1 MLRLAIRT
9 ATIAGAIVAAACVYD
24 APVTAGGTS
33 TTAANVS
40 NGVSAQLASSAS
52 GLAAKSYVI
61 DFTGTTLPPDI
72 AAQVAAAGGTVTSSL
87 TQIGVAVASSN
98 DPGFVAR
105 VAKIKGVTS
114 VDEDVS
120 VQWVSPEQVVDAGD
134 LLEDGSLPPGA
145 PAAIFGAAETF
156 RLVQW
161 VPDAVSAPAAWDLG
175 ARGGG
180 ARIAIVDGGIHST
193 HIDIA
198 PNLDVVHSHSF
209 VPGQPFNF
217 DQAIRRSTGA
227 CDSTDTF
234 WHGTH
239 VAGIAAAPGQ
249 NIGTVG
255 IAPDATII
263 GVKVL
268 HCGGGFFSWIIQGIV
283 YAATPISEGGAG
295 ADIINMSLGA
305 IFPRQGSGLAH
316 LAAVVGKATTYAYQ
330 RGALV
335 VAALGNDAVDLD
347 HTANIVFVPAMSPHV
362 VAVSATAPIG
372 WALGA
377 TNFDQPASYT
387 NFGQSAVD
395 FAAPGGDLELQS
407 SQVCSKPRIGPGAPV
422 VQFCSVFDLVFA
434 PVRGSGTS
442 TGTYSWAGGT
452 SMAAPVVSGVA
463 ALIIGK
469 FGRIGPAQVEAR
481 LRASADDVGKHGNDD
496 FYGKGRVNALRAI
509 Q

>member
-1 MLRLAIRT
+1 MRCARRRASSSSARSISVQCWTRTRRCSTSRWSARDGKRIHSARWRKRSSRQRAEKGAVFASLPPVPHSFRSAPMLRLAIRT

-114 VDEDVS
+114 
-120 VQWVSPEQVVDAGD
+120 PH
-134 LLEDGSLPPGA
+134 
-145 PAAIFGAAETF
+145 T
-156 RLVQW
+156 
-161 VPDAVSAPAAWDLG
+161 
-175 ARGGG
+175 
-180 ARIAIVDGGIHST
+180 
-193 HIDIA
+193 DIA

-268 HCGGGFFSWIIQGIV
+268 HCG
-283 YAATPISEGGAG
+283 
-295 ADIINMSLGA
+295 
-305 IFPRQGSGLAH
+305 
-316 LAAVVGKATTYAYQ
+316 
-330 RGALV
+330 
-335 VAALGNDAVDLD
+335 
-347 HTANIVFVPAMSPHV
+347 
-362 VAVSATAPIG
+362 
-372 WALGA
+372 
-377 TNFDQPASYT
+377 
-387 NFGQSAVD
+387 
-395 FAAPGGDLELQS
+395 
-407 SQVCSKPRIGPGAPV
+407 
-422 VQFCSVFDLVFA
+422 
-434 PVRGSGTS
+434 
-442 TGTYSWAGGT
+442 
-452 SMAAPVVSGVA
+452 
-463 ALIIGK
+463 
-469 FGRIGPAQVEAR
+469 
-481 LRASADDVGKHGNDD
+481 
-496 FYGKGRVNALRAI
+496 
-509 Q
+509 